1 VNRFVRLRSLRR
13 ERLPW
18 EGLAKAWSWTRSS
31 ARLRLRRPASPCWS
45 RAKRE
50 PVRPR
55 SPSRGSSTWR
65 APPTPFRGLYVAPTE
80 ALARFVGLSL
90 DRARVEGVE
99 VTSFDAL
106 AVRLAR
112 RAFRGLP
119 RRVVSEAPAAVIR
132 LKRSDA
138 LAHALEGF
146 VAARPRL
153 GDDEDRPG
161 QAAREDLLLLFGDRD
176 GLDVVQGQSSLIR
189 ASDVEATLLHTRAQ
203 FRLRGEEEF
212 ADVVDAARL
221 SALDA
226 RSLDAGTPDDL
237 AGSMD
242 VEDIPVLFEL
252 ARLRG

>member
-1 VNRFVRLRSLRR
+1 MCSWSVHAWFWMAPGWSRIEQDARRSFAAASSAAITREPLRSFALAPPRTT
-13 ERLPW
+13 PVG

-31 ARLRLRRPASPCWS
+31 AGLRLRRPASPCWS

-65 APPTPFRGLYVAPTE
+65 APPR
-80 ALARFVGLSL
+80 RFAGSTSRPPRRWRASSVSL

-146 VAARPRL
+146 VAARPHL

-212 ADVVDAARL
+212 ADVV
-221 SALDA
+221 
-226 RSLDAGTPDDL
+226 TPP
-237 AGSMD
+237 G
-242 VEDIPVLFEL
+242 
-252 ARLRG
+252 